1 MGVQVRVT
9 AVLQRLVGG
18 EKAVT
23 GEGDTVGQLIEDLD
37 RSYPGF
43 REQVLTEAGAQQR
56 FVNIYLNDEDIRFLQ
71 QLDTPVRTGDVISI
85 LPALAGGGWDYR
97 RPKGSFAEVISN
109 RGDLAGGGPGYRRPK
124 GRAFRP

>member
-1 MGVQVRVT
+1 MAVQVRVT
-9 AVLQRLVGG
+9 AVLQRVVGG

-23 GEGDTVGQLIEDLD
+23 GEGETVGQLIEDLD
-37 RSYPGF
+37 RRYPGF
-43 REQVLTEAGAQQR
+43 REQVLTEAGVQQR

-97 RPKGSFAEVISN
+97 RPKG
-109 RGDLAGGGPGYRRPK
+109 
-124 GRAFRP
+124 RAFRP